1 MKFLRFGA
9 KFLGYLMMSVGVLT
23 TALVGYVVVGVRFCE
38 NLPL

>member
-9 KFLGYLMMSVGVLT
+9 KFLGYLMTSVGILT
-23 TALVGYVVVGVRFCE
+23 TVLVGYVFVGVRFCE